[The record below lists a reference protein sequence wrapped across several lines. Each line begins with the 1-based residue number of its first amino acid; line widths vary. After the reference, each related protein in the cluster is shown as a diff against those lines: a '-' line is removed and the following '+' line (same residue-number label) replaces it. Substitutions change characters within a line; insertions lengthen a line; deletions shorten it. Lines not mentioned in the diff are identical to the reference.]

1 MENMIFMANLKLRPE
16 KKRRGGEGEW
26 GVVLAISSNIK
37 IDYQVYCDNSP
48 VCQSNH
54 LLFLILSIFSSEATL

>member
-16 KKRRGGEGEW
+16 KMESGGGEW
-26 GVVLAISSNIK
+26 GVVLAISSNIE